1 MNHLAL
7 LNPDSTANV
16 TSQTTGGLRLLQLQF
31 QIKDGFSTMHHNV

>member
-16 TSQTTGGLRLLQLQF
+16 TSQTTGGLRLLLLIF
-31 QIKDGFSTMHHNV
+31 QIKGGFSIMHQDI